1 MRNLSLGWTGTVL
14 AAALFWCALATTPS
28 HAVTLPDLYTAE
40 VAYDSAR
47 RNGRSLA
54 YARALQQVMT
64 RLTPG
69 GATVGVTAALGEA
82 DQYVLGW
89 REGAS
94 GRLWVSFDGVAISSR
109 LRDAGIGVWGS
120 DRPLTLTWIAMES
133 PGEPRALVGADE
145 RVVEMPVS
153 VPEAPDT
160 VSEPRIITAERE
172 LRAALA
178 ASASAYG
185 VPLALPQ
192 LDPVDTSA
200 VSDVDVWGGFEDVVL
215 RASQRYGTS
224 SVLLG
229 KANSER
235 LQSIRWTWLFAGER
249 QEFTGSVEQA
259 AQRVLGD
266 MMAAFASSPEA
277 STGVR
282 VRVVGIDGAAR
293 YGQVYR
299 FLSTQSLIE
308 RVDVLSM
315 QADSV
320 VFEVDSLTSRERL
333 AGILE
338 GELLTRASDVVSF
351 ELGQPTIGATSIG
364 ADLEF
369 RVRTEDGLR

>member
-14 AAALFWCALATTPS
+14 AAALLWFALSTTSS

-54 YARALQQVMT
+54 YARALQQVLT

-69 GATVGVTAALGEA
+69 GATAGVTAALGEA

-94 GRLWVSFDGVAISSR
+94 GRLWVSFDGVAISAR
-109 LRDAGIGVWGS
+109 MRDAGIGVWGS
-120 DRPLTLTWIAMES
+120 DRPLTLTWIALEA
-133 PGEPRALVGADE
+133 PGESRGLVGADE
-145 RVVEMPVS
+145 RRVDNPVTVPEMPDATAES
-153 VPEAPDT
+153 
-160 VSEPRIITAERE
+160 RMILAERE
-172 LRAALA
+172 LRATLA
-178 ASASAYG
+178 ASASSYG
-185 VPLALPQ
+185 VPLAFPQ

-200 VSDVDVWGGFEDVVL
+200 VSDIDVWGGFDDVVL

-229 KANSER
+229 KASSER

-249 QEFTGSVEQA
+249 QEFTGSVDEA
-259 AQRVLGD
+259 AQRVLRA
-266 MMAAFASSPEA
+266 MMTAFASSPEA
-277 STGVR
+277 STDVR
-282 VRVVGIDGAAR
+282 VRVVGLDGAAR
-293 YGQVYR
+293 YGQIYR
-299 FLSTQSLIE
+299 FLTTQSLIE

-315 QADSV
+315 HADSV

-333 AGILE
+333 ANILE
-338 GELLTRASDVVSF
+338 GELLVRASDIVSF
-351 ELGQPTIGATSIG
+351 DVGQPSFGTSPVG
-364 ADLEF
+364 TDLEF
-369 RVRTEDGLR
+369 RVRTEDSLR